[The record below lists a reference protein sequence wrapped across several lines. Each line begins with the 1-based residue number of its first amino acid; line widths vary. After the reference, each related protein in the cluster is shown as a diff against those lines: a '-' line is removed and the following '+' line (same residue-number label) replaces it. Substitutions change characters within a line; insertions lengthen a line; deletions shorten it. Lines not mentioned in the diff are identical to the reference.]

1 MINSFIFGEIHSL
14 DLPNSRY
21 YLNPYNQ
28 KITIIPTDYGEIKS
42 LSFQDSLPN
51 NLGSNRLRIPYLEQ
65 IIFSEKF
72 IETYVKNL
80 NLFIDYSEKFES
92 NINYKCKHFNS
103 SCRSEYNP
111 DIIQNNLN
119 IILKKKKQQIY
130 EFQEFLIRKKEL
142 INKFKLSNKNV
153 SKLKYE
159 KFLDN
164 YLYSAIYKNGKTV
177 IYNITPFKL
186 KFKKIKFTKK
196 NNFDD
201 CTFIKEFENLFL
213 NPSDFDIPNRLQFNL
228 NEYLAEFN
236 EYEIFSKLK
245 Y

>member
-1 MINSFIFGEIHSL
+1 M
-14 DLPNSRY
+14 PNSRY

-92 NINYKCKHFNS
+92 NINYNCKHFNS

-111 DIIQNNLN
+111 DIIQ
-119 IILKKKKQQIY
+119 II
-130 EFQEFLIRKKEL
+130 
-142 INKFKLSNKNV
+142 
-153 SKLKYE
+153 
-159 KFLDN
+159 
-164 YLYSAIYKNGKTV
+164 
-177 IYNITPFKL
+177 
-186 KFKKIKFTKK
+186 
-196 NNFDD
+196 
-201 CTFIKEFENLFL
+201 
-213 NPSDFDIPNRLQFNL
+213 
-228 NEYLAEFN
+228 
-236 EYEIFSKLK
+236 
-245 Y
+245 